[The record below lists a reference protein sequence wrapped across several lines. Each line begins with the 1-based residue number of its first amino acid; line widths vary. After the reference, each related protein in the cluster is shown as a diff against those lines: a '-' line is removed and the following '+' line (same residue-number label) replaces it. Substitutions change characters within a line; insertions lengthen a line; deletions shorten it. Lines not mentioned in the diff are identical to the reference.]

1 MRRARTVIREVA
13 KEARNQGAC
22 CVATQATVIINNV
35 RYTDENL
42 IDLPSQFM
50 AEKTKMKKEGDTT
63 AYGSEH
69 ATFSNLYPAKVPMKR
84 NYLCSEQAFRH
95 IRATENNKLNIAA
108 RIWWSRNPY
117 DMMEMDRD
125 MPLSKEWK
133 KKEDFVLFNCVFR
146 KYEETKSCVT
156 SWSAQG
162 TWSWQRQLLAT
173 SGARER
179 LLTLPP

>member
-1 MRRARTVIREVA
+1 
-13 KEARNQGAC
+13 
-22 CVATQATVIINNV
+22 
-35 RYTDENL
+35 
-42 IDLPSQFM
+42 
-50 AEKTKMKKEGDTT
+50 MKKYGDTI

-95 IRATENNKLNIAA
+95 IRATENNKPNIAA

-125 MPLSKEWK
+125 MPLSEEWK

-146 KYEETKSCVT
+146 KYEENEELRDILVSTGGMELAEATPSNKWGTGASINST
-156 SWSAQG
+156 AMKNHTWKGENRQG
-162 TWSWQRQLLAT
+162 KHSMKVRDYFRDNAVEYPKGSSPEPVSDSFLEHLYAHK
-173 SGARER
+173 
-179 LLTLPP
+179 